1 MLRRFDY
8 RKLRGRF
15 VEKCDSQKSFAESK
29 ELSERTVSLKLNNKV
44 PFTDEEIVDRSTFL
58 EIPIKDVDIYF
69 FTLFVQNVEQNS
81 GGLFT

>member
-8 RKLRGRF
+8 KKLRGRI